1 MRGDIQIGDTVVI
14 QGSGAI
20 GLLTLIGA
28 KLHGA
33 GTLIVVG
40 GPAER
45 LQFAQRC
52 GADVTIDIEQVTS
65 VEERIEL
72 VKSHTPRGAGADVV
86 LECAGFLP
94 ATPEG
99 LQYLRRSGT
108 YVEVGHF
115 VDMGSIDFNINQL
128 LMRKNL
134 TLEAV
139 WGTRY
144 EHFVRAMPILEKQEF
159 PFADME
165 SGSRRC

>member
-1 MRGDIQIGDTVVI
+1 MTPVSGTRAGGSGRAEAAPPDTRFIKTSAPTKVAVLTEPFTVGVHAAMRGDIQIGDTVVI

-28 KLHGA
+28 KLRGA

-86 LECAGFLP
+86 LECSTCVAAAP
-94 ATPEG
+94 T
-99 LQYLRRSGT
+99 S
-108 YVEVGHF
+108 
-115 VDMGSIDFNINQL
+115 
-128 LMRKNL
+128 K
-134 TLEAV
+134 
-139 WGTRY
+139 WGISSTW
-144 EHFVRAMPILEKQEF
+144 AP
-159 PFADME
+159 
-165 SGSRRC
+165 STSTSTSS

>member
-1 MRGDIQIGDTVVI
+1 M
-14 QGSGAI
+14 
-20 GLLTLIGA
+20 
-28 KLHGA
+28 
-33 GTLIVVG
+33 
-40 GPAER
+40 
-45 LQFAQRC
+45 
-52 GADVTIDIEQVTS
+52 
-65 VEERIEL
+65 
-72 VKSHTPRGAGADVV
+72 V

-108 YVEVGHF
+108 FVEVGHF
-115 VDMGSIDFNINQL
+115 VDMGSLDFNINQL

-159 PFADME
+159 PV
-165 SGSRRC
+165 RRPGEPHPAAGRGEERLPGPQRRLPPRRRDRDQDRGPGQRELTQRYRKPAWTLLGGVR